1 MAALSIGGL
10 ATGIDTTTLIS
21 QLMYLERAP
30 ERILS
35 AKKKTIQSQVDV
47 FNQIAGA
54 LSSLKGIVA
63 GMNTSTGFRGM
74 KVTTGDSSVATA
86 TASSS
91 AFPGSHTVS
100 VTSLARFQRQVAD
113 QGYASSTDLNFK
125 TGSIVIT
132 GGANPVTVTIAEG
145 QNSLSGIAAAINASG
160 ANLTASVINDGS
172 ANPYRLVVTGKD
184 TTNYTL
190 DFSGLTGAPT
200 APNGAAYT
208 EPLFSKNFSVT
219 GDTTSGSNVISNIS
233 TANLQVGMVLSGA
246 GLEADTVITGILG
259 PDSVQISRNATATGT
274 GATLSY
280 PNSAYQAGAP
290 ASFTVDGIAVSKTSN
305 TVTDVIPGVTL
316 NLLKEGVTTTV
327 GVENDDAAVTTKIN
341 SFVKSFNEAMTLL
354 NKQSNYDA
362 TTKTAGVLSGDS
374 TVRMVKSQLQSIL
387 TNTVS
392 GVTGTFSMLSEIGI
406 TTNRTDGTLTVDSAK
421 LSEALKNDF
430 DSVVELFTRNGG
442 VADLPANR
450 YGVAEQFNNVLEK
463 LTHAYEGPSSQYN
476 GVISSRIQGLKDTMS
491 GIDTQ
496 IESMEL
502 RLTRKEEA
510 LKKQFTALETL
521 VSSLTTQGNSLINY
535 LSSL

>member
-190 DFSGLTGAPT
+190 DFSGLTTAPA

-246 GLEADTVITGILG
+246 GLEADTVITGILD

-274 GATLSY
+274 GAALSY